1 MKINKIII
9 WGHPL
14 HSHTHSY
21 IHNGF
26 FIAFKELGYD
36 TYWFHDNMNIDSSF
50 DFSNSLFITEHQ
62 VDNKIPK
69 KNDCL
74 YFVHFL
80 KKHKYPGVNDSNL
93 IDLKCSFRDM
103 KREKENKE
111 NDPNLLFTPI
121 TDKKIEFYSNI
132 NNQLTYFI
140 LWATDLLPRQ
150 IMDNINNIS
159 TIINNRTNNIF
170 FIGQLTNNWNQ
181 LKQLCQCNNIPFVKY
196 GATFNNKDPR
206 ALSIEDNQKF
216 IQQSFISPALQD
228 ELQIKE
234 DYVPC
239 RIFKNISYGRMG
251 ITNNPFVYNLFDKKI
266 LFDSN
271 INNLFEK
278 SINFEKNYDSNSN
291 DTVISNMKYVMD
303 NHTYIQR
310 IESLKLFINTN
321 TIFNI

>member
-26 FIAFKELGYD
+26 FLGFKELGYH
-36 TYWFHDNMNIDSSF
+36 TYWFHDDISIDPSF

-69 KNDCL
+69 RNDCL

-80 KKHKYPGVNDSNL
+80 EKHKYPGVNDSNL

-103 KREKENKE
+103 NREKE

-121 TDKKIEFYSNI
+121 TDKNFEFYSNI
-132 NNQLTYFI
+132 NNQLTYYT
-140 LWATDLLPRQ
+140 LWATDLFPRQ
-150 IMDNINNIS
+150 IMENINNIS
-159 TIINNRTNNIF
+159 NIRNNRTNNIF
-170 FIGQLTNNWNQ
+170 FIGQITNSWNH
-181 LKQLCQCNNIPFVKY
+181 LKQLCQYNNIPFVKY

-206 ALSIEDNQKF
+206 ALSTEDNQKF

-228 ELQIKE
+228 ELQIK
-234 DYVPC
+234 DQYIPC

-251 ITNNPFVYNLFDKKI
+251 ITNNPLVYNLFDKKI

-271 INNLFEK
+271 INNLIIK
-278 SINFEKNYDSNSN
+278 SINFEKKYDSNSN

>member
-36 TYWFHDNMNIDSSF
+36 THWFHDNMNIDSSF
-50 DFSNSLFITEHQ
+50 DFSNSLFI
-62 VDNKIPK
+62 
-69 KNDCL
+69 
-74 YFVHFL
+74 
-80 KKHKYPGVNDSNL
+80 
-93 IDLKCSFRDM
+93 KCSFRDM

-159 TIINNRTNNIF
+159 TIRNNRTNNIF
-170 FIGQLTNNWNQ
+170 FIGQLTNSWNQ

-228 ELQIKE
+228 ELQIKD